1 MASGAQAPSDAPAG
15 AAEGTSPPISGGAYL
30 RLILLGAAI
39 GIPASLLAVGFLAA
53 VHELEHVLWHDV
65 PDALDRE
72 SPPWYLILG
81 LPVVGALIVILAR
94 RSLPGDGGHNPVEGL
109 NASPTPAAYAPG
121 VALAAL
127 GSLPFGAVLGPEA
140 PLIALGSAVGMVVA
154 PWANL
159 GQEEKAVLGTAGS
172 FAAIAALFG
181 GPIPAGVLLI
191 EAGVA
196 SLGAAV
202 VPLLLPGLVAAAVGY
217 VIFTGF
223 GGWGGIDETALA
235 VPDLPAYDGTSIP
248 DLLVGIA
255 VGVLAAILIGAV
267 HRLARRVDGLEGRRL
282 GLASLLIAGAASVG
296 ALALVADGL
305 GANPQDVL
313 FSGQQSLPSLLAEGS
328 AGIVLVLLAAK
339 GLAYAISLGAGF
351 RGGPVFPAIFIGVAL
366 ATLAVIAFDV
376 STTLAV
382 AVGTAA
388 GMAAATK
395 LVFSSLVIAALL
407 VGSGG
412 ADAVPAAVLAAVAAW
427 ITVNTIE
434 RARQPEALPVTG
446 T

>member
-1 MASGAQAPSDAPAG
+1 MASREQAPGDAPAG

-39 GIPASLLAVGFLAA
+39 GIPAALLAVAFLAA
-53 VHELEHVLWHDV
+53 VHELEHVLWHDL
-65 PDALDRE
+65 PDALDRS

-81 LPVVGALIVILAR
+81 LPVIGALIVVLAR
-94 RSLPGDGGHNPVEGL
+94 RALPGDGGHNPVDGL
-109 NASPTPAAYAPG
+109 NASPTPANYAPG

-140 PLIALGSAVGMVVA
+140 PLIALGSGLGMLVA

-159 GQEEKAVLGTAGS
+159 GQQERAVLGTAGS

-196 SLGAAV
+196 LGARV
-202 VPLLLPGLVAAAVGY
+202 IPLLLPGLVAAAVGY
-217 VIFTGF
+217 LIFTGF
-223 GGWGGIDETALA
+223 GDWGGVNETTLA
-235 VPDLPAYDGTSIP
+235 VPNLPEYDGTSIP
-248 DLLVGIA
+248 DLLIGVA
-255 VGVLAAILIGAV
+255 VGVLAAIIIGAI
-267 HRLARRVDGLEGRRL
+267 HRLARNVDGLEGRRL
-282 GLASLLIAGAASVG
+282 GLAGLLLAGAAAVG

-305 GANPQDVL
+305 GADPQDVL

-351 RGGPVFPAIFIGVAL
+351 RGGPVFPAIFLGVAL

-427 ITVNTIE
+427 ITVNAIE
-434 RARQPEALPVTG
+434 RARQPEPLPVTG
-446 T
+446 G

>member
-1 MASGAQAPSDAPAG
+1 MAASDHAPGEAPAT
-15 AAEGTSPPISGGAYL
+15 AAGEPSPQIKGRAYL

-39 GIPASLLAVGFLAA
+39 GIPASLLAVGFMAA
-53 VHELEHVLWHDV
+53 VHELEELLWHDL
-65 PDALDRE
+65 PDALDKD

-81 LPVVGALIVILAR
+81 LPLVGAVIVVLAR

-159 GQEEKAVLGTAGS
+159 GEKEKAVLGTAGS

-196 SLGAAV
+196 LGAAV
-202 VPLLLPGLVAAAVGY
+202 VPLLLPGLVAAALGY
-217 VIFTGF
+217 LIFTGL
-223 GGWGGIDETALA
+223 GDWGGVEETTLA
-235 VPDLPAYDGTSIP
+235 VPNLPAYDGTNIP
-248 DLLVGIA
+248 DLLVGVA
-255 VGVLAAILIGAV
+255 VGVLAAILIGAI
-267 HRLARRVDGLEGRRL
+267 HRLAREVDGLEGRRL
-282 GLASLLIAGAASVG
+282 GLASLLLAGAGAVG
-296 ALALVADGL
+296 ALALLADGL
-305 GANPQDVL
+305 GANPEDVL
-313 FSGQQSLPSLLAEGS
+313 FSGQQSLPDLLAEGS
-328 AGIVLVLLAAK
+328 AGIVVVLLAAK

-407 VGSGG
+407 VGSAGV
-412 ADAVPAAVLAAVAAW
+412 DAVPAAVLAAVAAW
-427 ITVNTIE
+427 ITVNALE
-434 RARQPEALPVTG
+434 RAREPEALPATG
-446 T
+446 G

>member
-1 MASGAQAPSDAPAG
+1 
-15 AAEGTSPPISGGAYL
+15 
-30 RLILLGAAI
+30 
-39 GIPASLLAVGFLAA
+39 
-53 VHELEHVLWHDV
+53 
-65 PDALDRE
+65 
-72 SPPWYLILG
+72 
-81 LPVVGALIVILAR
+81 
-94 RSLPGDGGHNPVEGL
+94 
-109 NASPTPAAYAPG
+109 
-121 VALAAL
+121 
-127 GSLPFGAVLGPEA
+127 
-140 PLIALGSAVGMVVA
+140 
-154 PWANL
+154 
-159 GQEEKAVLGTAGS
+159 VLGTAGS

-202 VPLLLPGLVAAAVGY
+202 VPLLLPGLVAAAIGY

-388 GMAAATK
+388 GMAAATR

-407 VGSGG
+407 VGSAGV
-412 ADAVPAAVLAAVAAW
+412 DAVPAAVLAAVAAW
-427 ITVNTIE
+427 ITVNAIE
-434 RARQPEALPVTG
+434 RARQPEALPVAG

>member
-1 MASGAQAPSDAPAG
+1 VAF
-15 AAEGTSPPISGGAYL
+15 T
-30 RLILLGAAI
+30 
-39 GIPASLLAVGFLAA
+39 AA
-53 VHELEHVLWHDV
+53 VHELEHVLWDDL
-65 PDALDRE
+65 PEALDRDA
-72 SPPWYLILG
+72 PPWYLILG
-81 LPVVGALIVILAR
+81 LPLVGAVIVVLAR
-94 RSLPGDGGHNPVEGL
+94 RTLPGNGGHNPVEGL
-109 NASPTPAAYAPG
+109 NATPTPAAYAPG

-159 GQEEKAVLGTAGS
+159 GEKEKAVLGTAGS

-196 SLGAAV
+196 TLGAAV
-202 VPLLLPGLVAAAVGY
+202 VPLLLPGLVAAALGY
-217 VIFTGF
+217 LIFTGLGDF
-223 GGWGGIDETALA
+223 GGIEETTLS

-248 DLLVGIA
+248 DLLVAVA
-255 VGVLAAILIGAV
+255 VGLLAAILIAAI
-267 HRLARRVDGLEGRRL
+267 HRLAREVDGLEGRRL
-282 GLASLLIAGAASVG
+282 GVAALLVAGGASVG

-305 GANPQDVL
+305 GANPEDVL
-313 FSGQQSLPSLLAEGS
+313 FSGQESIPDLLGEGS
-328 AGIVLVLLAAK
+328 AGIVVVLLAAK

-351 RGGPVFPAIFIGVAL
+351 RGGPVFPAIFIGVGL

-376 STTLAV
+376 STTFAV

-388 GMAAATK
+388 GMAAATR

-407 VGSGG
+407 VGGGG

-427 ITVNTIE
+427 ITVNALE
-434 RARQPEALPVTG
+434 RARQPETLPATG
-446 T
+446 A